1 MSFTERYRFLGLS
14 PPSRRRLAA
23 SDIAGFPDAVYQY
36 EFDPIIQLD
45 APSQPLAGVG
55 ILYHG
60 PSAPPL
66 LTTLWGYRGK
76 KGLIVIDSD
85 SYSESGDLLG

>member
-14 PPSRRRLAA
+14 PPSRERLAA

-36 EFDPIIQLD
+36 EFNPIIQLD

-55 ILYHG
+55 IPRPERSTSSHDFVELSWETG
-60 PSAPPL
+60 P
-66 LTTLWGYRGK
+66 
-76 KGLIVIDSD
+76 DCD
-85 SYSESGDLLG
+85 